1 MWGLRKLPISKIKK
15 ILHPYINH
23 ARKLKIKPVIRR
35 YDKDVH
41 VTSWPG
47 ASFHEAY
54 FVPFDI
60 PPPAEFSAQGVVRSN
75 VIDAKVAEVASKV
88 IADFGGFIKDYLG
101 ENVRLDDIYMFWFDP
116 DKVETWSLSNS
127 WHDDN
132 VGSRIKV
139 FVCFNGNGTTP
150 TVVVPGSH
158 NFPYSPRKEEIS
170 RFSGVRN
177 TQDVHGQ
184 VELRYKSGDLAM
196 FDTSCLHRGLYEQP
210 SAKRTVLVLEF
221 IDRHKSNR
229 IVGYAPC
236 GPGMSKVG
244 EVHFDE
250 VGFKLLNK
258 TGMID
263 ENLVSFER
271 GKYVYS
277 LKNSKK

>member
-1 MWGLRKLPISKIKK
+1 MPLAKIKK
-15 ILHPYINH
+15 LLNPYVNH
-23 ARKLKIKPVIRR
+23 ARKLKIKPIIRY
-35 YDKDVH
+35 YDKDVK
-41 VTSWPG
+41 VSSWSG
-47 ASFHEAY
+47 ASFHED
-54 FVPFDI
+54 FFSPFDI
-60 PPPAEFSAQGVVRSN
+60 PPPLKFNAQGVARSN
-75 VIDAKVAEVASKV
+75 VIDGNVAEVAYKV
-88 IADFGGFIKDYLG
+88 IADFGGFITNYLG
-101 ENVRLDDIYMFWFDP
+101 GNVRLDDIYMFWFDP
-116 DKVETWSLSNS
+116 DKVENWSLSNS

-139 FVCFNGNGTTP
+139 FVCFDGNGTTP
-150 TVVVPGSH
+150 TVVVPNSH
-158 NFPYSPRKEEIS
+158 NIPYSPRKEEIS

-177 TQDVHGQ
+177 TQNVAGQ

-244 EVHFDE
+244 EVVFDE
-250 VGFKLLNK
+250 AGFKLLNG

-263 ENLVSFER
+263 ENLVSRESGNFI
-271 GKYVYS
+271 YS
-277 LKNSKK
+277 LKNSIK